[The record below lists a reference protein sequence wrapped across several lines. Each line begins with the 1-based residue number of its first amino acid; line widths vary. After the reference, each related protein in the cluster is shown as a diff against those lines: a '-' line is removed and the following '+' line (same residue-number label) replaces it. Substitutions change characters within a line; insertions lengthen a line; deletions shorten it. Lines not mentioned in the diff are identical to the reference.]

1 MGSLAEPP
9 SRSPSRGYVLRNMAM
24 DDECLKEKSG
34 SFGEDVSCYCR
45 NLKGRDSRVAGTDS
59 CRGVKNLQPQV
70 KPAGSGLTARQEN
83 RWERKSLKDELRQRQ
98 F

>member
-9 SRSPSRGYVLRNMAM
+9 SRSPSRGYVLRNMAI

-34 SFGEDVSCYCR
+34 SFGEDVSCYSR

-59 CRGVKNLQPQV
+59 CRGVKKL
-70 KPAGSGLTARQEN
+70 ATSGQTSGFGAYRETGKQMGTQE
-83 RWERKSLKDELRQRQ
+83 LKG
-98 F
+98 